1 MEFYYNFASTST
13 SIAMVGALVSFAG
26 VGLLILFLSERMFH
40 GLSKLIYFFGNQ
52 ILISRRL
59 FSKRHI
65 EGNKSLNNQLYIK
78 QIEITKKEV
87 SLTEQKEWLEKIL
100 KMKAQAKRSDLEI

>member
-1 MEFYYNFASTST
+1 MEFYYNFASSST
-13 SIAMVGALVSFAG
+13 SIAMIGALLSFAG
-26 VGLLILFLSERMFH
+26 VGLLILILSERMFH

-59 FSKRHI
+59 FSKKYI
-65 EGNKSLNNQLYIK
+65 EENKASNNQLYNK
-78 QIEITKKEV
+78 QTEV

-100 KMKAQAKRSDLEI
+100 QMKVQVKRSDLEI

>member
-1 MEFYYNFASTST
+1 MEFYFNFASTP
-13 SIAMVGALVSFAG
+13 SIAMIGALLSFAG
-26 VGLLILFLSERMFH
+26 VGLLILIFSERMFH

-59 FSKRHI
+59 FSTKYI
-65 EGNKSLNNQLYIK
+65 EENNSLNNQLYIK
-78 QIEITKKEV
+78 QTEINQEEL

-100 KMKAQAKRSDLEI
+100 KMKV

>member
-59 FSKRHI
+59 FSKKYI
-65 EGNKSLNNQLYIK
+65 EENKASNNQLYNK
-78 QIEITKKEV
+78 QTEV
-87 SLTEQKEWLEKIL
+87 SLTKQKEWLEKIL
-100 KMKAQAKRSDLEI
+100 QMKVQVKRSDLEI

>member
-1 MEFYYNFASTST
+1 MGLYYNLTSTST
-13 SIAMVGALVSFAG
+13 SIAMIGALLSFAG
-26 VGLLILFLSERMFH
+26 VGLLILIFSEGMFH

-59 FSKRHI
+59 FFKKNI
-65 EGNKSLNNQLYIK
+65 EENKASTNSLYINK
-78 QIEITKKEV
+78 TEIIEKEV

-100 KMKAQAKRSDLEI
+100 KMKV

>member
-59 FSKRHI
+59 FSKKYI
-65 EGNKSLNNQLYIK
+65 EENKASNNQLYN
-78 QIEITKKEV
+78 KKTEV

-100 KMKAQAKRSDLEI
+100 QMKV